1 MRRLIVLALLL
12 FPLVASADY
21 RERRERLAASLD
33 ANTSVALLFGSEE
46 EDDSFRQNDDFY
58 YLTGWNEPGAALLIV
73 PARDGRP
80 YAETLFLPERNA
92 SIEQWTGARVTA
104 SSPDARVRTGFERV
118 LPLGALRDEIVRVLP
133 RAPSIYT
140 HAEAA
145 SIPLRW
151 LRRANAFPRY
161 TSFENAATRIAALR
175 LIKDA
180 DELATIR
187 KAVNATVNAHAAAS
201 RAIRPGATENEIAGL
216 IEYEFRRAGCEGRAF
231 PSIVGSG
238 RNSTVLHYNENSGT
252 LDAGDVVVIDVGA
265 ECSRYA
271 ADVTRTYPV
280 SGRFTPRQREIYD
293 IVLAAQQAAVNA
305 FKSGVSTI
313 GRTAENSLYK
323 VAYDYINTHGKDRN
337 GQPLG
342 QYFIHGLSHY
352 VGLAVHDAGSPSAPL
367 MPGAV
372 FTIEPGIYIPEER
385 IGVRIEDTYRVRE
398 DGTLECLSCAAS
410 K

>member
-1 MRRLIVLALLL
+1 MRRFVVIALLL
-12 FPLVASADY
+12 FPLFASADY
-21 RERRERLAASLD
+21 RARRERLAARLD
-33 ANTSVALLFGSEE
+33 ANTSVALVFGSEE

-58 YLTGWNEPGAALLIV
+58 YLTGWNEPGAALLIA
-73 PARDGRP
+73 PAREGRP
-80 YAETLFLPERNA
+80 YEEILFLPDRNV
-92 SIEQWTGARVTA
+92 SLEQWTGGRVTA
-104 SSPDARVRTGFERV
+104 SSTDARGKTGFDRV
-118 LPLGALRDEIVRVLP
+118 LPLDALRDELVRVLP
-133 RAPSIYT
+133 PRPTIHT
-140 HAEAA
+140 QPEDA
-145 SIPLRW
+145 SVPLRW

-161 TSFENAATRIAALR
+161 TTYESVATPIGALR
-175 LIKDA
+175 LIKDG
-180 DELATIR
+180 DEIALIR
-187 KAVNATVNAHAAAS
+187 KAVNATVSAHNAAS
-201 RAIRPGATENEIAGL
+201 RALRAGATENEIAGL

-252 LDAGDVVVIDVGA
+252 LAAGDVVVIDIGA

-280 SGRFTPRQREIYD
+280 GGRFTPRQREIYD
-293 IVLAAQQAAVNA
+293 IVLAAQQAAVDA

-313 GRTAENSLYK
+313 GRASENSLYK
-323 VAYDYINTHGKDRN
+323 VAYEYINTHGKDQK

-352 VGLAVHDAGSPSAPL
+352 VGLAVHDAGSTSAPL
-367 MPGAV
+367 LPGAV

-398 DGTLECLSCAAS
+398 DGTLECMSCAAP